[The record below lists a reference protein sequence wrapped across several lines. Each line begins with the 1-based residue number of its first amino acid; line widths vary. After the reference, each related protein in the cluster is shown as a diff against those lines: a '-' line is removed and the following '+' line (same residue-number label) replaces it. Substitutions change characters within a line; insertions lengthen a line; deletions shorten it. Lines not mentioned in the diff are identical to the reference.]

1 LSEIIVGITGASGAV
16 YARRFLEVLV
26 EEKCKVH
33 LVASKIGAE
42 IFRTENDID
51 IAGLAEAGHEWITC
65 YGDDDL
71 HAPIASGSCKCDGMV
86 IVPASMDVCGSIAS
100 GLAPT
105 LITRAAAV
113 TMKEGRR
120 FVVVPRET
128 PMSAVHLDN
137 LAKLA
142 RAGVV
147 VMPAC
152 PAFYTGPLQLTDLV
166 DFMVQRICDAIGV
179 EVEIA
184 PRWSR

>member
-1 LSEIIVGITGASGAV
+1 MSEIVVGITGASGAV
-16 YARRFLEVLV
+16 YAKKLLETLAA
-26 EEKCKVH
+26 EKHRIH
-33 LVASKIGAE
+33 LVASKTGAE
-42 IFRTENDID
+42 IFRSENDVD
-51 IAGLAEAGHEWITC
+51 VAQLAEAEPEWIKC
-65 YGDDDL
+65 YRNDDL
-71 HAPIASGSCKCDGMV
+71 HAPIASGSFQTGGMAV
-86 IVPASMDVCGSIAS
+86 VPASMDVCGAIAS

-120 FVVVPRET
+120 LVVVPRET

-152 PAFYTGPLQLTDLV
+152 PAFYTGPLQVGDLV
-166 DFMVQRICDAIGV
+166 DFMVQRICDALGI